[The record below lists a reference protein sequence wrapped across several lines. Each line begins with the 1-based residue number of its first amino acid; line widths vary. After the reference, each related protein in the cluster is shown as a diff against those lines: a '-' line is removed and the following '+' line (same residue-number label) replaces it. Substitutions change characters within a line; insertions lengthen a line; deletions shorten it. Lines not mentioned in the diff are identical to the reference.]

1 MQGQQQMRRPFLVL
15 GFLLILILAVVRIAD
30 PGPVTALREAAFDG
44 LQRIAPRAA
53 PDMPVRVV
61 DIDERSLAEIGQWPW
76 PRDTVAELVDRL
88 AAYGA
93 AAVVFDVLFAEPDRM
108 SPARLAEGFRDLGL
122 LSPSASSERL
132 AALDTD
138 LALAASLQRMPTVL
152 GLAML
157 PQGAAPP
164 AAKAGF
170 VELGATPSAGV
181 LPLTAAVAPLPVLAQ
196 DAAGLGVI
204 SIDPAAS
211 ATVVRR
217 VPLIWRTGEA
227 GQMMPSL
234 SVEAL
239 RVALG
244 ESTFLLHGAPDVA
257 GLPERL
263 QLAGFSIPLTAR
275 GEIWVRYR
283 PDDPALYLPAAA
295 VLAPGEDA
303 GLRARIE
310 GHIVLVGTSAA
321 GLLDIRTTALGQN
334 VPGVSIH
341 AQVIE
346 QVLTGDFLRR
356 DALTEAAE
364 VASFVFLGL
373 IVVVVMSMAGPVW
386 SIMAG
391 AVAGVAMTGASWYA
405 FTERGLL
412 FDATFPVVGGF
423 LAFAGVAAWQFIV
436 ADRDKRMIRRSF
448 AHYVAPAIL
457 TEIEG
462 RGHRLE
468 LGGVTKPVTIM
479 FCDIRNFTPMAAGLS
494 ATALVDLLNRLFT
507 DLGDEILAEE
517 GTIDKFI
524 GDAVM
529 AFWNAPLDMADHPRR
544 AAQAALRLRAALVR
558 FNAANLDRQG
568 GQKPVALAIGVATG
582 MACVGN
588 IGSRQRFNYTAVGDT
603 VNLAARIETACRH
616 VNCDILLAAETARH
630 VQDFALLDAGAL
642 SLKGVAERLEAMV
655 LVGPPA
661 VAATPGFRA
670 LEESHLALLRAI
682 RAGDATAL
690 SGHLHTCRGL
700 VAAVEPGLEAF
711 YERLE
716 RRIDDYR

>member
-1 MQGQQQMRRPFLVL
+1 MRTPFLVL
-15 GFLLILILAVVRIAD
+15 GFLLILVLAVIRIAD
-30 PGPVTALREAAFDG
+30 PGPLVALREAGFD
-44 LQRIAPRAA
+44 LMQRIAPRAP
-53 PDMPVRVV
+53 PDLPVRVV

-76 PRDTVAELVDRL
+76 PRDTVADLVDRL
-88 AAYGA
+88 AGYGA
-93 AAVVFDVLFAEPDRM
+93 AVVVFDVLFAEPDRM
-108 SPARLAEGFRDLGL
+108 SPARLAESFREQGF
-122 LSPSASSERL
+122 LSPTASAERL
-132 AALDTD
+132 ATLDTD
-138 LALAASLQRMPTVL
+138 LGFAASLQGMPTVL

-157 PQGAAPP
+157 PQGAPP
-164 AAKAGF
+164 PDAKAGF
-170 VELGATPSAGV
+170 VELGATPSAGI
-181 LPLTAAVAPLPVLAQ
+181 LPLMAAVSPLPVLAA

-204 SIDPAAS
+204 SIDPMAS
-211 ATVVRR
+211 AAVVRR
-217 VPLIWRTGEA
+217 VPLIWRTGTE

-234 SVEAL
+234 SVEGL

-244 ESTFLLHGAPDVA
+244 ETTFLLRGAADVP
-257 GLPERL
+257 GLPEAL
-263 QLAGFSIPLTAR
+263 QLGGFSVPLTER

-283 PDDPALYLPAAA
+283 PDDPALYVPAAA

-303 GLRARIE
+303 ATRARIE

-346 QVLTGDFLRR
+346 QVLSGNYLRR

-386 SIMAG
+386 SIVAG
-391 AVAGVAMTGASWYA
+391 AVAGGAMTGASWFA

-412 FDATFPVVGGF
+412 FDATFPVIGGF

-507 DLGDEILAEE
+507 DLGDEILAEQ

-544 AAQAALRLRAALVR
+544 AVQAALRLRGALAR
-558 FNAANLDRQG
+558 FNAANA
-568 GQKPVALAIGVATG
+568 GQQDGPKPVALAIGVATG

-616 VNCDILLAAETARH
+616 VDCDILLAADTARH
-630 VQDFALLDAGAL
+630 VRDFALLDAGAL
-642 SLKGVAERLEAMV
+642 SLKGVAGRLDAAV
-655 LVGPPA
+655 LVGSPA
-661 VAATPGFRA
+661 LAATPGFRA

-682 RAGDATAL
+682 RDGDAA
-690 SGHLHTCRGL
+690 GIGAHLDTCRHL
-700 VAAVEPGLEAF
+700 VAAVEPGLQGF

-716 RRIDDYR
+716 RRLDDYR

>member
-1 MQGQQQMRRPFLVL
+1 MRTPFLVL
-15 GFLLILILAVVRIAD
+15 GFLLILVLAVIRIAD
-30 PGPVTALREAAFDG
+30 PGPLVALREAGFD
-44 LQRIAPRAA
+44 LMQRIAPRAP
-53 PDMPVRVV
+53 PDLPVRVV

-76 PRDTVAELVDRL
+76 PRDTVGDLVDRL
-88 AAYGA
+88 AGYGA
-93 AAVVFDVLFAEPDRM
+93 AVVVFDVLFAEPDRM
-108 SPARLAEGFRDLGL
+108 SPARLADSFRERGF
-122 LSPSASSERL
+122 LSPAASAERL

-138 LALAASLQRMPTVL
+138 LGLAASLQGMPTVL

-157 PQGAAPP
+157 PQGAPPP

-181 LPLTAAVAPLPVLAQ
+181 LPLMAAVSPLPVLAE

-204 SIDPAAS
+204 SIDPMAS
-211 ATVVRR
+211 AAVVRR
-217 VPLIWRTGEA
+217 VPLIWRTGAE

-234 SVEAL
+234 SVEGL

-244 ESTFLLHGAPDVA
+244 ETTFLLRGAPDVP
-257 GLPERL
+257 GLPEEL
-263 QLAGFSIPLTAR
+263 QLGGFSVPLTER

-283 PDDPALYLPAAA
+283 PDDPSLYVPAAA

-303 GLRARIE
+303 ATRARIE

-346 QVLTGDFLRR
+346 QVLSGDYLRR

-386 SIMAG
+386 SIVAG
-391 AVAGVAMTGASWYA
+391 AVAGGAMTGASWYA

-412 FDATFPVVGGF
+412 FDATFPVIGGF

-507 DLGDEILAEE
+507 DLGDEILAEQ

-544 AAQAALRLRAALVR
+544 AVQAALRLRGALAR
-558 FNAANLDRQG
+558 FNAANAGQQE

-616 VNCDILLAAETARH
+616 VDCDILLAADTARH
-630 VQDFALLDAGAL
+630 VRDFALLDAGAL
-642 SLKGVAERLEAMV
+642 SLKGVAGRLDAVV
-655 LVGPPA
+655 LVGSPA
-661 VAATPGFRA
+661 LAATPGFRA

-682 RAGDATAL
+682 RDGDAA
-690 SGHLHTCRGL
+690 GIGAHLDTCRQL
-700 VAAVEPGLEAF
+700 VAAVEPGLQGL

-716 RRIDDYR
+716 RRLDDYR

>member
-1 MQGQQQMRRPFLVL
+1 MRIPYLVL
-15 GFLLILILAVVRIAD
+15 GFLLILSLAVIRIAD
-30 PGPVTALREAAFDG
+30 PGPIVALREAAFDA
-44 LQRIAPRAA
+44 LQRIAPRTTS
-53 PDMPVRVV
+53 DLPVRVV

-76 PRDTVAELVDRL
+76 PRDTVAEMVDRL
-88 AAYGA
+88 SGYGA
-93 AAVVFDVLFAEPDRM
+93 AVVVFDVLFAEPDRM
-108 SPARLAEGFRDLGL
+108 SPVRVAESFRELGL
-122 LSPSASSERL
+122 LSPTASAERL
-132 AALDTD
+132 AILDTD
-138 LALAASLQRMPTVL
+138 LLLAASMQRMPTVL

-164 AAKAGF
+164 TAKAGF
-170 VELGATPSAGV
+170 VEIGAAPSAGI
-181 LPLTAAVAPLPVLAQ
+181 LPLMSAVSPLAILAR

-204 SIDPAAS
+204 SIDPFAS

-217 VPLIWRTGEA
+217 VPLLWRTGQQGE
-227 GQMMPSL
+227 MLPSL
-234 SVEAL
+234 SIEAL

-244 ESTFLLHGAPDVA
+244 ESTFLLRGAADVT
-257 GLPERL
+257 GLPEQL
-263 QLAGFSIPLTAR
+263 QFGGFVVPLTPR

-283 PDDPALYLPAAA
+283 PDDPGLYVTARA

-303 GLRARIE
+303 EIRERIE

-321 GLLDIRTTALGQN
+321 GLLDIRTTSLGQN

-346 QVLTGDFLRR
+346 QVLSGDFLRR
-356 DALTEAAE
+356 DALIEAAE
-364 VASFVFLGL
+364 IASFVFLGL
-373 IVVVVMSMAGPVW
+373 IVVMVMSMAGPIW
-386 SIMAG
+386 SILAG
-391 AVAGVAMTGASWYA
+391 AVAGSAMIVASWYA

-423 LAFAGVAAWQFIV
+423 LAFVGVAAWQFIV

-462 RGHRLE
+462 RGHKLE

-479 FCDIRNFTPMAAGLS
+479 FCDIRNFTPMAADLS

-507 DLGDEILAEE
+507 ELGDEILAEK

-529 AFWNAPLDMADHPRR
+529 AFWNAPLDTADHPRR
-544 AAQAALRLRAALVR
+544 AAQAALRLRRALAR
-558 FNAANLDRQG
+558 FNTGNAGQQK

-582 MACVGN
+582 LACVGN

-616 VNCDILLAAETARH
+616 VNCDILLAAETAGH
-630 VQDFALLDAGAL
+630 VRDFALLDAGAL
-642 SLKGVAERLEAMV
+642 SLKGVAGRLQAVV
-655 LVGPPA
+655 LVGPPTLA
-661 VAATPGFRA
+661 VTSGFRA
-670 LEESHLALLRAI
+670 LQESHLALLSAI
-682 RAGDATAL
+682 REGDVAGI
-690 SGHLHTCRGL
+690 SEHLLDCKRLLGS
-700 VAAVEPGLEAF
+700 VEPSLAGF
-711 YERLE
+711 YEDLE
-716 RRIDDYR
+716 RRMDDYR